1 MAVYIAAVVIKVNS
15 HQIGSC
21 LLTAP
26 LGFRDFDLTGVNGLI
41 SIGRIIEDWDG
52 FDMIE
57 I

>member
-1 MAVYIAAVVIKVNS
+1 MYIAAVVIKVNS